1 MTALQQGYTYR
12 RDGFTFKYGG
22 GRLADISMPGYGI
35 PTAVDC
41 LQAVDYDWQAGEPR
55 PSTTADFRARCD
67 RWLADQAETYRAE
80 APYLR

>member
-1 MTALQQGYTYR
+1 MTTLKAGYTFR
-12 RDGFTFKYGG
+12 RDGFAFKYGG

-41 LQAVDYDWQAGEPR
+41 LQAVDYDWQAGEPQ
-55 PSTTADFRARCD
+55 PSTTADFRARCVA
-67 RWLADQAETYRAE
+67 WLREQGDTYRAE